1 MKIVVDC
8 RVFTKRA
15 TGVATYAI
23 DAIRAICQYIPDW
36 HLTLVSPVPFHKSI
50 VGLPLDKVDV
60 IIKPMPFGLKL
71 PKILWFHFCFSK
83 VVKDL
88 KADIVWS
95 PIPETPLLSVGNAK
109 RMITVHDVVNK
120 EYRET
125 MLWKDKLASFF
136 LADYAIRKS
145 DLIWCNSYY
154 TRDKVNQYYINRK
167 QINMVI
173 GDSCSTIFRKV
184 NIDEA
189 TKNEILH
196 EYGLEDR
203 FLLFVGTLE
212 PRKNL
217 SFLLKIMPEIYKKT
231 GCKLLVVGASGW
243 KNSDIAQIINASDYP
258 PKIVIFANYIDI
270 EKLVYLYNLAT
281 LYVSTALNE
290 GFGMPQLEAMA
301 CGCPV
306 VSPHNSAMIEVVEG
320 RGVTIEGKDEK
331 VWINTIANLLQDSF
345 KLNQMKNPDLSDF
358 DWKRIILN
366 VKQYVINNM

>member
-1 MKIVVDC
+1 
-8 RVFTKRA
+8 
-15 TGVATYAI
+15 
-23 DAIRAICQYIPDW
+23 
-36 HLTLVSPVPFHKSI
+36 
-50 VGLPLDKVDV
+50 
-60 IIKPMPFGLKL
+60 
-71 PKILWFHFCFSK
+71 
-83 VVKDL
+83 
-88 KADIVWS
+88 
-95 PIPETPLLSVGNAK
+95 
-109 RMITVHDVVNK
+109 
-120 EYRET
+120 
-125 MLWKDKLASFF
+125 
-136 LADYAIRKS
+136 
-145 DLIWCNSYY
+145 
-154 TRDKVNQYYINRK
+154 
-167 QINMVI
+167 MVI